1 MSESRHPHS
10 ERRLRLGLE
19 RLGLDAE
26 LTAPLMRYLA
36 ELEKWNATYN
46 LSGIKV
52 VDEMV
57 IRHLLDSLAVLP
69 ALAPPAPGT
78 RMIDVGSGA
87 GVPGLILAIAC
98 PQLVVT
104 TLDSAGK
111 KARFMRHAIRA
122 LNLANATVFE
132 GRAEDHAPAAPY
144 DLIISRAFASL
155 ADFVTVTA
163 HLAGPDSR
171 WLAMKAHVDDAER
184 ASLPAGWI
192 IESTTRLPVPGLD
205 EMRQLLILRAA

>member
-19 RLGLDAE
+19 RLGLE
-26 LTAPLMRYLA
+26 VGLTAPLMRYLA

-57 IRHLLDSLAVLP
+57 VRHLLDSLAVLP
-69 ALAPPAPGT
+69 AVPALTDGG
-78 RMIDVGSGA
+78 RLIDIGSGA
-87 GVPGLILAIAC
+87 GIPGLILAIAC
-98 PQLVVT
+98 PQLQVM

-122 LNLANATVFE
+122 LGLKNAAVFE
-132 GRAEDHAPAAPY
+132 GRAEDHAPDEPY

-155 ADFVTVTA
+155 SDFATVTE
-163 HLAGPDSR
+163 HLAGPDTR

-184 ASLPAGWI
+184 AALPARWQ

-205 EMRQLLILRAA
+205 EMRQLLVIRAT

>member
-19 RLGLDAE
+19 RLGLDEA
-26 LTAPLMRYLA
+26 LIAPLMRYLA

-57 IRHLLDSLAVLP
+57 TRHLLDSLSVLP
-69 ALAPPAPGT
+69 ALPQLADGA
-78 RMIDVGSGA
+78 RLIDVGSGA
-87 GVPGLILAIAC
+87 GIPGLILAIAR
-98 PQLVVT
+98 PGVQVK

-122 LNLANATVFE
+122 LNLANAAVFE
-132 GRAEDHAPAAPY
+132 GRAEDHLPVDTY
-144 DLIISRAFASL
+144 DFIISRAFASL
-155 ADFVTVTA
+155 ADFVTVTE

-184 ASLPAGWI
+184 AALPARFV

-205 EMRQLLILRAA
+205 EMRQLLVIRAA

>member
-19 RLGLDAE
+19 RLGLDVE

-46 LSGIKV
+46 LSGIKI
-52 VDEMV
+52 VDDMV
-57 IRHLLDSLAVLP
+57 LRHLLDSLTVLP
-69 ALAPPAPGT
+69 ALPQLVDGA
-78 RMIDVGSGA
+78 RLIDVGSGA
-87 GVPGLILAIAC
+87 GIPGLILAIAR
-98 PQLVVT
+98 PGVKVT

-111 KARFMRHAIRA
+111 KARFMRHAIRVLG
-122 LNLANATVFE
+122 LNNAEVFE
-132 GRAEDHAPAAPY
+132 GRAEDHVPEDTY
-144 DLIISRAFASL
+144 DFIISRAFASL
-155 ADFVTVTA
+155 SDFVTVTE

-184 ASLPAGWI
+184 AALPARWL
-192 IESTTRLPVPGLD
+192 IEATTRLPVPGLD
-205 EMRQLLILRAA
+205 EMRQLLVLRAA

>member
-19 RLGLDAE
+19 RLGLDVE

-46 LSGIKV
+46 LSGIKI

-57 IRHLLDSLAVLP
+57 LRHLLDSLTVLP
-69 ALAPPAPGT
+69 AVPALVDGT
-78 RMIDVGSGA
+78 RLIDVGSGA
-87 GVPGLILAIAC
+87 GVPGLVLAIAR
-98 PQLVVT
+98 PGLKVT

-122 LNLANATVFE
+122 LGLANADVFE
-132 GRAEDHAPAAPY
+132 GRAEDHAPAEPY
-144 DLIISRAFASL
+144 DFIISRAFANLS
-155 ADFVTVTA
+155 DFVSVTE
-163 HLAGPDSR
+163 HLAGPDTR
-171 WLAMKAHVDDAER
+171 WLAMKAHVDDVER
-184 ASLPAGWI
+184 ASLPEGYV
-192 IESTTRLPVPGLD
+192 IEATIRLPVPGLD
-205 EMRQLLILRAA
+205 EMRQLLVIRAT